1 MNRTFKVIFNQVLG
15 RHVVVSEIAGGI
27 QRGARKA
34 ITVAAAAGALAM
46 AASLPMGDA
55 WSFQASDNWSANDNG
70 Q

>member
-55 WSFQASDNWSANDNG
+55 WANEAAGAGNAG
-70 Q
+70 QN